1 MKTSKASEEVS
12 KIGVGVHNL
21 SFSYVLEVKKT
32 TTSSELGAVDCVN
45 FDYLTI
51 LDPFYSQNFG
61 GC

>member
-45 FDYLTI
+45 FDY
-51 LDPFYSQNFG
+51 FG
-61 GC
+61 PVL